1 MMRISEINA
10 EGELR
15 GQPANPDSLGKL
27 VIEMKSMWRWK
38 PNDIWLKLSDDA
50 QSLYLYLVSM
60 LLMYNYRLCLCICT
74 KMPTFCTN
82 VFYLDLLIAA
92 FPAETPSRGRAY
104 IRQKL
109 NNADKIQ
116 KRKAKLTEAGN

>member
-1 MMRISEINA
+1 M
-10 EGELR
+10 
-15 GQPANPDSLGKL
+15 D
-27 VIEMKSMWRWK
+27 
-38 PNDIWLKLSDDA
+38 
-50 QSLYLYLVSM
+50 
-60 LLMYNYRLCLCICT
+60 
-74 KMPTFCTN
+74 

-109 NNADKIQ
+109 NNADKMQ